1 MPQTIAR
8 VILSS
13 IGVLVLLLVLVVA
26 AYYFTLPSGVRS
38 RYDKLVQQQLPV
50 GTSTNTVI
58 TFLDSNHISHSAVI
72 RNTVGDEEVPG
83 PFLALAAS
91 IEGRNAGKEC
101 FSGGLYFLF
110 RFDTLGYLTSYRL
123 TCSFSLP

>member
-1 MPQTIAR
+1 MTDKPPFTLRYPVLSPGPRPQTIAR

-26 AYYFTLPSGVRS
+26 AYYFTLPSGVRA
-38 RYDKLVQQQLPV
+38 RYDKLVQQQLPA
-50 GTSTNTVI
+50 GTSTNAVI
-58 TFLDSNHISHSAVI
+58 TFLDSNHISHSSVI

-101 FSGGLYFLF
+101 F
-110 RFDTLGYLTSYRL
+110 
-123 TCSFSLP
+123 